1 MRHIPN
7 ISNKKWSHQAHLWL
21 SRALQG
27 IFDLQ
32 GRRVLSTLI
41 MNVFT
46 PALLLS
52 KLGSSVDAR
61 QVSWPATTD
70 SSWSPQTAQV
80 TEASCFPHAT
90 CIALLH
96 ACCVACGHCSAA
108 GTAPDGCQDGHQV
121 ATPCSVQYSLIVAN
135 NGI

>member
-1 MRHIPN
+1 
-7 ISNKKWSHQAHLWL
+7 
-21 SRALQG
+21 LQG

-70 SSWSPQTAQV
+70 SSMTHHGHPRQLKSLKQAASPTQPASHSCMHAVLRVATAQQQAQRLMV
-80 TEASCFPHAT
+80 ARMAIRWPHRAPY
-90 CIALLH
+90 
-96 ACCVACGHCSAA
+96 S
-108 GTAPDGCQDGHQV
+108 TA
-121 ATPCSVQYSLIVAN
+121 
-135 NGI
+135 